1 MMICIAISIKIQE
14 MAVFSHSMGGH
25 LGNLMHGGGPT
36 VADTTKTV
44 SSASIS

>member
-1 MMICIAISIKIQE
+1 MMICIAISVKIQE
-14 MAVFSHSMGGH
+14 MTVFSHSMGGR
-25 LGNLMHGGGPT
+25 LGNLMHGDPT

>member
-14 MAVFSHSMGGH
+14 MTVFSHSMGGRFEFDAQ
-25 LGNLMHGGGPT
+25 PT
-36 VADTTKTV
+36 PAVADTIQTV